1 MLEAGADVRT
11 IMAITGHKDVAMFT
25 RCSHPTDAHLKSAVK
40 GLEGRGLVSDLGTV
54 TPIKDG
60 TGRKSQ

>member
-1 MLEAGADVRT
+1 
-11 IMAITGHKDVAMFT
+11 MAITGHKDVAMFT